1 VLSVTAALVGRPLE
15 LWNWLRDVAP
25 EIGRGSLHVWNQALV
40 ASLARLTSSGH
51 INLAV
56 QRMLPQFWSLF
67 AYALAGLAIVRLW
80 RYRRNRPIVPLELGV
95 IVLIALLMGPLSW
108 EHYFVW
114 AFIPF
119 VLCFDVELWAGRTR
133 AEVAVLLA
141 ALAFGTYLLTI
152 PVQSL
157 WTMSEAAPWRAAL
170 TSPAT
175 VATVLYLAVVV
186 RLLTRVRA
194 VEDDE
199 ARGVR
204 DERGQA
210 DPSRQRYSFV

>member
-1 VLSVTAALVGRPLE
+1 
-15 LWNWLRDVAP
+15 
-25 EIGRGSLHVWNQALV
+25 
-40 ASLARLTSSGH
+40 
-51 INLAV
+51 
-56 QRMLPQFWSLF
+56 MLPQFWSLL

-95 IVLIALLMGPLSW
+95 LVLIALLVGPLSW

-119 VLCFDVELWAGRTR
+119 VLCFDVELWVGRPR
-133 AEVAVLLA
+133 GEVAVLLA
-141 ALAFGTYLLTI
+141 ALASGTYLLSI

-157 WTMSEAAPWRAAL
+157 WTMSEAAPWRAVL

-175 VATVLYLAVVV
+175 VAAMLYLAVVV

-194 VEDDE
+194 REDD
-199 ARGVR
+199 AVR
-204 DERGQA
+204 DAEDRGQA

>member
-1 VLSVTAALVGRPLE
+1 
-15 LWNWLRDVAP
+15 
-25 EIGRGSLHVWNQALV
+25 
-40 ASLARLTSSGH
+40 
-51 INLAV
+51 
-56 QRMLPQFWSLF
+56 
-67 AYALAGLAIVRLW
+67 
-80 RYRRNRPIVPLELGV
+80 
-95 IVLIALLMGPLSW
+95 
-108 EHYFVW
+108 
-114 AFIPF
+114 
-119 VLCFDVELWAGRTR
+119 
-133 AEVAVLLA
+133 VLLA

-157 WTMSEAAPWRAAL
+157 WTMSDAAPWRAAL

-210 DPSRQRYSFV
+210 DPSRQHYSFV